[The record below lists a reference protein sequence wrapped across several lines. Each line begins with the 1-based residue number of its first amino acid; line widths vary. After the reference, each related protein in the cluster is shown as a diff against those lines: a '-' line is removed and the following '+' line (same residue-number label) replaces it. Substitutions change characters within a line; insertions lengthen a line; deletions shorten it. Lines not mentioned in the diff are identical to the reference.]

1 MFPMEHRGYVN
12 AEDKKAISWQDFF
25 SYNQSYFWYNNTVK
39 QFPQFA
45 YDETTPDVQ
54 VSEQY
59 CIHLWWK
66 KPSREK
72 AYDLATDL
80 YGLPTC
86 LNNAK
91 STKFIWNV
99 TDPTTGYSF
108 PLWRRV
114 VLTPEVKA
122 GVTPTAACT
131 ALGGKYGK
139 DGSCYAYDILNRV
152 CIRVDIMTSG
162 DGRFFELGA
171 NNGCFS
177 NGDVGYYV
185 RAKPDKLYSFNY
197 VPVEVRQTYDPY
209 TVWASSGY
217 TIEKDTSAAKVNTNN
232 YAYIA
237 LFATL
242 FFAVLT
248 FVFYTRSK
256 SGAQDGES
264 KALFK

>member
-1 MFPMEHRGYVN
+1 M
-12 AEDKKAISWQDFF
+12 
-25 SYNQSYFWYNNTVK
+25 
-39 QFPQFA
+39 
-45 YDETTPDVQ
+45 Q

-162 DGRFFELGA
+162 DGRYFELGA